1 MTHSQHIRPVKTPRV
16 LFFVEGFTDIRFV
29 TGLSEIADLTLC
41 VPAVAYSESGLRE
54 RVAASRAHLHVAEI
68 PGRRLA
74 YQARS
79 FGWLWRH
86 AREFDVILS
95 QELLRGSLNTT
106 LVGAARGVPVVTMM
120 SLPAVE
126 YFQCRRQRG
135 QIGPLAAWAGEAVIR
150 TLMTINGRLSE
161 CCVAL
166 GTYLQSIAATYCK
179 RTVLGG
185 YYGVDVDYFR
195 PGSLDEK
202 FQARRRLDLPEDA
215 FIIFL
220 ASRIS
225 HEKDPETAL
234 LATAIARER
243 GLNAV
248 LLNLS
253 GGYRD
258 FLATAE
264 RMELDGAGQWI
275 IGRPAAH
282 PMVEL
287 ADYFRAADAVVQPSL
302 AEGLGLSPLEAL
314 ACGIPVVATDIGGM
328 AATLPGFARL
338 VPLQDPEAMAQEL
351 IWIAGHAA
359 EARAQA
365 LRGREMVARHW
376 SRNKTFDDLARILDD
391 VIPVTEATRATE
403 SA

>member
-1 MTHSQHIRPVKTPRV
+1 
-16 LFFVEGFTDIRFV
+16 
-29 TGLSEIADLTLC
+29 
-41 VPAVAYSESGLRE
+41 
-54 RVAASRAHLHVAEI
+54 
-68 PGRRLA
+68 
-74 YQARS
+74 
-79 FGWLWRH
+79 
-86 AREFDVILS
+86 
-95 QELLRGSLNTT
+95 
-106 LVGAARGVPVVTMM
+106 
-120 SLPAVE
+120 
-126 YFQCRRQRG
+126 
-135 QIGPLAAWAGEAVIR
+135 
-150 TLMTINGRLSE
+150 MTINGRLSE

-166 GTYLQSIAATYCK
+166 GTYLRSIAATYCK